1 VCAGNTWQLSVSIND
16 SLKTGFGLGIEHHIK
31 WPIDDDF
38 LPAGKQVVQTARRR
52 DAAYPQTHAEA
63 LIRLRPRSA
72 VRNAN
77 SIAIVLGGSS

>member
-1 VCAGNTWQLSVSIND
+1 MCVPETFGNEVVSING

-38 LPAGKQVVQTARRR
+38 FRAGKQAVQPARRR

-63 LIRLRPRSA
+63 LIRLATPVGRT
-72 VRNAN
+72 
-77 SIAIVLGGSS
+77 